1 LAVACS
7 LVSEGFPEQ
16 GRLEAPGGE
25 EGVSRRDDTE
35 APTIVPTSGR
45 TDQKPQLFAGLLAE
59 AAGHG
64 SAANPTSGT
73 PSKPPPAPPP
83 GVEPSADA
91 TVTALPHPSAILSAV
106 VRGKVERGSELG
118 PRSELPH
125 PSPAEDKSVLES
137 ASRQLGAYRILGEL
151 GSGGMAVVYKAVQP
165 ALDRMVAIKELRHEY
180 VSDRQIMAR
189 FEREATSLATL
200 QHGNIVHIY
209 DFIADGGGAYIVM
222 EFVEGIDLFDLL
234 HQTGRLAPDVAA
246 VIAFQLAEGLAYA
259 HYRGIIHRDVKPS
272 NLLISKMG
280 EVKIMDFGIARD
292 PGRSDL
298 TQVGM
303 ALGTPAYMAPEQIRG
318 DKIDFRAD
326 IFAFGIVL
334 YEMTTGK
341 KPWGD
346 DDGTAVA
353 RKILYE
359 EFTPPTVYVPDLP
372 VELVQIISTCLAKD
386 PEKRFASAYHLRRA
400 LGDYLSREL
409 AIDHR
414 QRVVVFLRNRGIITE
429 GEASSFVHGQVL
441 YDGVLRRKD
450 LGLRAVSSAELT
462 RPLIFAHGLAVLA
475 LFGLLAFGL
484 AKKTDEPRPTVKML
498 HKR

>member
-1 LAVACS
+1 MALACS
-7 LVSEGFPEQ
+7 LVSEGFPEE
-16 GRLEAPGGE
+16 GRLGSPGGE
-25 EGVSRRDDTE
+25 EGVARRDDAE
-35 APTIVPTSGR
+35 APTIVPSSGR

-59 AAGHG
+59 AAAHG
-64 SAANPTSGT
+64 PAANPAAT
-73 PSKPPPAPPP
+73 PSKPPPPLP
-83 GVEPSADA
+83 GPEPAADA

-106 VRGKVERGSELG
+106 VRGKVDRGSELG

-125 PSPAEDKSVLES
+125 PSPVEDKSVLEP
-137 ASRQLGAYRILGEL
+137 APSRQLGAYRILGEL

-209 DFIADGGGAYIVM
+209 DFISDGGGAYIVM

-372 VELVQIISTCLAKD
+372 VELVQIITTCLAKD

-450 LGLRAVSSAELT
+450 LGLRSVSSAELT

-484 AKKTDEPRPTVKML
+484 AKKSDEPRPAVKMMIQ
-498 HKR
+498 RR